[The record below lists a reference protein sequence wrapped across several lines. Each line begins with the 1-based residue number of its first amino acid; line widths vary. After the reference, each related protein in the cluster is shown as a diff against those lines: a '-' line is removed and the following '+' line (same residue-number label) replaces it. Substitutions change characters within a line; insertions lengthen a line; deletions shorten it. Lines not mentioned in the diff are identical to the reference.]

1 MTTYAYL
8 YQAIYLNDPGSAKLY
23 LPEAGTR
30 IEKISLNVTIFQ
42 LVPGLRGKKVPL
54 YGYR

>member
-1 MTTYAYL
+1 MEPQRPAMTTYAYL

-30 IEKISLNVTIFQ
+30 IEKIPSNVTFFSSLSLN
-42 LVPGLRGKKVPL
+42 
-54 YGYR
+54 